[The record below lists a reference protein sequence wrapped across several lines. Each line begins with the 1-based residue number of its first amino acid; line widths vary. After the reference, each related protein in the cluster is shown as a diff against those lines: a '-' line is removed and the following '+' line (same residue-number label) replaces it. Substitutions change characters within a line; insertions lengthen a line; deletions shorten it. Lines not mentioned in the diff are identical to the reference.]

1 MVVESSP
8 SRLKYAPAVVV
19 AEAHFVIVHGSVF
32 GEWDCL
38 KPQRPSHNPH
48 DVVGRERSPASNEIG
63 MSLESTP

>member
-8 SRLKYAPAVVV
+8 STLKYAPAVVV

-38 KPQRPSHNPH
+38 KPQRPSHNP
-48 DVVGRERSPASNEIG
+48 
-63 MSLESTP
+63 L

>member
-32 GEWDCL
+32 GEWAATANDPL
-38 KPQRPSHNPH
+38 PWTHAR
-48 DVVGRERSPASNEIG
+48 RSS
-63 MSLESTP
+63 SS